1 MDMGLS
7 ENGGIPPIFGLVLVG
22 HTWKTWC
29 FFCRALGLPPIFE
42 TDDIKVF
49 GATSTNIVMW
59 SATKDR
65 GHGMDMG
72 LRPGGRHGSGA
83 ISPQSRIPSHETLVG
98 RYFRYDNMDYD
109 SKSNQYV

>member
-49 GATSTNIVMW
+49 GPFPAILCNDNAWTFDQGTPTHNSFMSILHRDW
-59 SATKDR
+59 EIRLESAKCVREFVPVAWDV
-65 GHGMDMG
+65 
-72 LRPGGRHGSGA
+72 RH
-83 ISPQSRIPSHETLVG
+83 QSEHLNTPH
-98 RYFRYDNMDYD
+98 D
-109 SKSNQYV
+109 